1 MAERRMFAQKI
12 ITSDRFLDL
21 PFSAQALYFQLSMQA
36 DDDGLVDGTK
46 KILRMAGAADSD
58 LRALEAAGL
67 VLVFES
73 GVAAIRHWRVNNRI
87 QRDRYK
93 PSLCVREVAQ
103 LRLDPAG
110 AYEIVPETPCVQ
122 NGSKLDTDWIQI
134 GSRLDPKWTQAPC
147 PRAVAPADATFPRL
161 AGRWKPPHPRRR
173 CARTALFLYPGRPL
187 SKKRVFHHRHPPSLV
202 ESWGK
207 MAYYG
212 ISPSKNRVST
222 RFFASPAGR
231 PGAKFPT
238 VSSRFWRKIGGI
250 FKFFPK
256 KTCNHY
262 HLMVI

>member
-122 NGSKLDTDWIQI
+122 NGSKLDTQDREGEVSPVQASSVQSSVGEASPVEASPVQASAAQAREGDFAPPTLQEVAAYCQERNNQVDPGRFVDFYASKGWKVGQSPMRDWKAALRRWE
-134 GSRLDPKWTQAPC
+134 SSPRRDP
-147 PRAVAPADATFPRL
+147 VAPPPSRAAPGMAFAASSIDSQMRAFL
-161 AGRWKPPHPRRR
+161 AGPPAPPR
-173 CARTALFLYPGRPL
+173 
-187 SKKRVFHHRHPPSLV
+187 
-202 ESWGK
+202 
-207 MAYYG
+207 
-212 ISPSKNRVST
+212 
-222 RFFASPAGR
+222 
-231 PGAKFPT
+231 
-238 VSSRFWRKIGGI
+238 
-250 FKFFPK
+250 
-256 KTCNHY
+256 
-262 HLMVI
+262 